1 MFLFAFNIL
10 PILPLDGSKI
20 LFDLFPNKITAKI
33 LNLGLY
39 GSLLLL
45 VFIYS
50 SLWGIFMKIANFIL
64 QLFFKIGGY
73 V

>member
-1 MFLFAFNIL
+1 
-10 PILPLDGSKI
+10 
-20 LFDLFPNKITAKI
+20 
-33 LNLGLY
+33 LY

-50 SLWGIFMKIANFIL
+50 PLWGIFMKIVNFIL
-64 QLFFKIGGY
+64 QLFLKIGGY